1 MLAMFY
7 HTDVHGIINL
17 CLYHIIV
24 TMHIIIYTYMKCNI
38 KVNKLVFKTKY
49 LNLKMSRDLSLLQ
62 IVTKQGALVSYS
74 EMT

>member
-1 MLAMFY
+1 
-7 HTDVHGIINL
+7 
-17 CLYHIIV
+17 
-24 TMHIIIYTYMKCNI
+24 MKCNI